1 MPEDT
6 HEDVRRRLFDAAW
19 EVSTFAPA
27 PERTVTRARRRAA
40 MTISGAVAAAA
51 MVAAA
56 VVLSAGGIL
65 GMDAD
70 RSATNPRHQDPRE
83 YLVNVTT
90 GQRTEFRELPPGA
103 WLYEFSPDGSQLAF
117 VADTTGSNQV
127 WVMNIDGGGLRQV
140 THDDY
145 EATDPDWS
153 PDGRRIAYVG
163 FGDGRN
169 REVFVADH
177 ATGKTRRVTK
187 GPTDP
192 WNPDW
197 SPDGEH
203 ILYHERI
210 KTASGPAGA
219 FTSNE
224 TSVRV
229 NSVEVAT
236 RRVRTLAGGKSST
249 RAWDGTWVGPD
260 RILFM
265 RFSTGTS
272 SPDPNLG
279 LWVMQS
285 DGSRKELLLSVA
297 ADEAYAPAWS
307 PDGHRV
313 AYVRAEGDAFHIHIF
328 DLSTGQDRSI
338 TRGQFATW
346 VDDDTLLVQEALPA
360 LD

>member
-6 HEDVRRRLFDAAW
+6 HEDIRLRLFDAAW
-19 EVSTFAPA
+19 GAPAFAPA

-103 WLYEFSPDGSQLAF
+103 WLYDLSPDGSQLAF

-140 THDDY
+140 THDAY

-163 FGDGRN
+163 FGDGST

-192 WNPDW
+192 WNPEW

-210 KTASGPAGA
+210 KTASGPASA
-219 FTSNE
+219 FAPDE
-224 TSVRV
+224 TSARV

-236 RRVRTLAGGKSST
+236 RRVRTLAGGKST
-249 RAWDGTWVGPD
+249 THAWDGIWVGPD

-265 RFSTGTS
+265 SFSTGTS
-272 SPDPNLG
+272 YPDLG

-285 DGSRKELLLSVA
+285 DGSRKDLLLSVA
-297 ADEAYAPAWS
+297 ANETYAPAGS

-313 AYVRAEGDAFHIHIF
+313 AYARAEGDAFHIHIF
-328 DLSTGQDRSI
+328 DLSTSQDRPISP
-338 TRGQFATW
+338 GEFATW
-346 VDDDTLLVQEALPA
+346 VDDDTLLVQEILPPHA
-360 LD
+360 